1 MEDVIRNFI
10 VYFTSI
16 LYEAMP
22 FVVLGATIAGIL
34 EELTPRQSFAFMMGV
49 STFLLT
55 VIFLPRS
62 AVEGVGLL
70 SPGTAPADGPDA
82 PFLWLKVAGAGL
94 LALGV
99 FGLLLRV
106 GHAIDGVL
114 AALGGRPITAIAAS
128 GLLGLIMPM
137 CECGIVPVMRRLL
150 RKGMPLSCCT
160 CYLLAGPIVNIVV
173 LLSTYMAFNGMELAV
188 DSAGKPAYQIGGIG
202 MVLLRG
208 GLGWLVAFIT
218 SLVVERQ
225 YRKYGDELLTP
236 LAQTP
241 KKAAEAE
248 EDVPPAPKPWR
259 EKVSSISETALH
271 DFVDIMVFL
280 ILGSLLSSTARVLI
294 PSSTFEEL
302 SRNTP
307 AIAILGMMALA
318 VVLCLCSEADAFLA
332 ASLTALRPASK
343 LAFLVLG
350 PMMDFKLYMMYLRVF
365 RPRLIWTIIPCVVV
379 QVFVYTL
386 LVHFLWETYA
396 PRLLGPTSP

>member
-34 EELTPRQSFAFMMGV
+34 EELTPRQAFAFMMGV

-55 VIFLPRS
+55 VIFVPRS
-62 AVEGVGLL
+62 AVEALGLL
-70 SPGTAPADGPDA
+70 SPSVGSPAAVPDA
-82 PFLWLKVAGAGL
+82 AFLWIKVVGAGF

-106 GHAIDGVL
+106 GPLIDSVL
-114 AALGGRPITAIAAS
+114 ALLGRHPITAIAAS
-128 GLLGLIMPM
+128 GFLGLIMPM
-137 CECGIVPVMRRLL
+137 CECGIVPVIRRLL

-160 CYLLAGPIVNIVV
+160 CYLLTGPIVNIVV
-173 LLSTYMAFNGMELAV
+173 LLSTYMAFAGMEDAV
-188 DSAGKPAYQIGGIG
+188 NEAGTSAGQIGGLG

-208 GLGWLVAFIT
+208 GMGWLVAFVT
-218 SLVVERQ
+218 SLVVLRQ
-225 YRKYGDELLTP
+225 YRLYGDELLTP
-236 LAQTP
+236 LARPP
-241 KKAAEAE
+241 KQLAPVD
-248 EDVPPAPKPWR
+248 DVPPAPKPLLAR
-259 EKVSSISETALH
+259 LGNISETALH

-280 ILGSLLSSTARVLI
+280 ILGSLLSAAARVMI
-294 PSSTFEEL
+294 PNSAFEDL
-302 SRNTP
+302 SRNAP

-318 VVLCLCSEADAFLA
+318 VILCLCSEADAFLA

-379 QVFVYTL
+379 QVFVYTM
-386 LVHFLWETYA
+386 LVHYIWENYA
-396 PRLLGPTSP
+396 SR